1 MDTVKYKRILLKLS
15 GEALGAPGDDDFFE
29 RLNGLSDRISE
40 LKRAGVQ
47 LGIVVGGGNIWRAR
61 HGASF
66 ERNRAD
72 HMGMLATAINALA
85 LQDALLRHGVPA
97 EVLSAVAMERFCDT
111 FSSRRA
117 NELLDL
123 GTVVIFACGS
133 GSPFFTTDTAASL
146 RACEIGADALLLAK
160 NVDAIYDKNPDE
172 YPDAVR
178 LTHPT
183 YDEILAK
190 NIRALD
196 LTAVTMCKEAGIP
209 IVVFALR
216 NEKSLMDAC
225 MGQNIGTLVDS

>member
-1 MDTVKYKRILLKLS
+1 METLKYRRILLKLS
-15 GEALGAPGDDDFFE
+15 GEALGAPGDEDFFD
-29 RLNGLSDRISE
+29 RLNGLAQRIGE
-40 LKRAGVQ
+40 LVRAGVK

-61 HGASF
+61 HGQSF

-72 HMGMLATAINALA
+72 HMGMLATAINGLA
-85 LQDALLRHGVPA
+85 LQDALLRADVPCR
-97 EVLSAVAMERFCDT
+97 VLSAVSMERFCDT
-111 FSSRRA
+111 FTSRLA
-117 NELLDL
+117 NELLDE

-196 LTAVTMCKEAGIP
+196 LTAVTMCKEAKIP
-209 IVVFALR
+209 IAVFALR
-216 NEKSLMDAC
+216 SESSIMDAC
-225 MGQNIGTLVDS
+225 MGKNIGTLVDS

>member
-1 MDTVKYKRILLKLS
+1 MDSIKYKRILLKLS
-15 GEALGAPGDDDFFE
+15 GEALGAPTDADFFE
-29 RLNGLSDRISE
+29 RLNEQAKRIGE
-40 LKRAGVQ
+40 LHQSGVKV
-47 LGIVVGGGNIWRAR
+47 GIVVGGGNIWRAR

-85 LQDALLRHGVPA
+85 LQDALLRADVPCK
-97 EVLSAVAMERFCDT
+97 VLSAVEMDRFCDT
-111 FSSRRA
+111 FSARYA
-117 NELLDL
+117 NELLDN

-172 YPDAVR
+172 YEDAVR

-209 IVVFALR
+209 IVVFAL
-216 NEKSLMDAC
+216 KSSASIMDAC
-225 MGQNIGTLVDS
+225 CGKNIGTLVDR

>member
-1 MDTVKYKRILLKLS
+1 MDAIKYKRILLKLS
-15 GEALGAPGDDDFFE
+15 GEALGAPGDEDFFE
-29 RLNGLSDRISE
+29 NLNTLAKRIGE
-40 LKRAGVQ
+40 LKDAGVKM
-47 LGIVVGGGNIWRAR
+47 GIVVGGGNIWRAR

-72 HMGMLATAINALA
+72 HMGMLATAINGLA
-85 LQDALLRHGVPA
+85 LQDALLRHGIA
-97 EVLSAVAMERFCDT
+97 AKVLSAVSMERFCDT
-111 FSSRRA
+111 FSARLA
-117 NELLDL
+117 NELLDD

-172 YPDAVR
+172 YDDAVR
-178 LTHPT
+178 LSHPT
-183 YDEILAK
+183 YDEILQK

-196 LTAVTMCKEAGIP
+196 LTAVTMCKEANIP

-216 NEKSLMDAC
+216 SDASIMDAC
-225 MGQNIGTLVDS
+225 MGKNIGTLVDA